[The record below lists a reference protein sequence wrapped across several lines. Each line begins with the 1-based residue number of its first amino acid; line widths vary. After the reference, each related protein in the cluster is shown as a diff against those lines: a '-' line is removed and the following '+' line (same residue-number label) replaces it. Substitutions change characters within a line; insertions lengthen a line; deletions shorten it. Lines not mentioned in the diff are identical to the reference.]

1 MQGEVIDGLIGLAA
15 AHWLFAGHDEN
26 YEGVKRVALE
36 TSAIIPDLPAVSS
49 PATMGEEKKREKKEK
64 RKEPDTHSFKEQ
76 QKLTA
81 QTDVEGM
88 GCQRLGAADYV
99 LL

>member
-36 TSAIIPDLPAVSS
+36 MSAIIPDLPAVSS
-49 PATMGEEKKREKKEK
+49 PATMGKEKRREKKGGK
-64 RKEPDTHSFKEQ
+64 KGTRYTLFHRATK
-76 QKLTA
+76 
-81 QTDVEGM
+81 TDSPN
-88 GCQRLGAADYV
+88 
-99 LL
+99 